1 MNYIAKKDEM
11 LEKYDD
17 VIRALAKANNVDM
30 GIAFDMFTSNVVHGG
45 TYPYIKFDEE
55 EAKRDFEELLGLAQR
70 EVE

>member
-1 MNYIAKKDEM
+1 MNYTEKKEEM
-11 LEKYDD
+11 MAKYDE

-55 EAKRDFEELLGLAQR
+55 EAKKDFEELLRIAKEG
-70 EVE
+70 